1 MSELSLEPYA
11 AHLHLSLDTVMS
23 KKKWQKIVT
32 HYLEALARR
41 CDETG
46 GCVIGHIK
54 ALALFADNQYLR
66 VSVISS
72 SHPADIEGN
81 PPESFKEL
89 KMTLNVLVYGLSRD
103 VIQRLVY
110 EAASD
115 LNSPFKGHIALEPL
129 GFHEH
134 HR

>member
-11 AHLHLSLDTVMS
+11 AYLHLSLDTVMP

-32 HYLEALARR
+32 HYLETLAQR

-46 GCVIGHIK
+46 ECVIGHIK
-54 ALALFADNQYLR
+54 ALALFADSQYLR

-72 SHPADIEGN
+72 SHPASMEGN

-103 VIQRLVY
+103 AIQRLVH

-115 LNSPFKGHIALEPL
+115 LNLMFRGHIALEPL
-129 GFHEH
+129 GIHKH
-134 HR
+134 H